1 MTEKEIIA
9 YLKENK
15 NKGVAFA
22 FMPSEVQEWCRKH
35 CNEQIFHIFD
45 DDRWPNY
52 KTIINCYSYNVYC
65 LAEDYESKTEF
76 KPHWEEFDINS
87 DGYFIEEESNE
98 CQQPPVEFRWWI
110 WQNFLTKHS
119 DKYNAFGGWLF
130 NNKTWC
136 TNPQIINEEEGIA
149 IVSDTITKD
158 RFCEPMIPTKIRFW
172 RFKE

>member
-1 MTEKEIIA
+1 MTEQEIIA

-15 NKGVAFA
+15 NKGTVFA

-35 CNEQIFHIFD
+35 CNEEIFYIFGD
-45 DDRWPNY
+45 DNRWPTY
-52 KTIINCYSYNVYC
+52 KATINCYSHNVYS
-65 LAEDYESKTEF
+65 LAEDYESKAEF

-98 CQQPPVEFRWWI
+98 WRQPPVEFKWWK

-130 NNKTWC
+130 NDNIWC
-136 TNPQIINEEEGIA
+136 TDPQIINEEDVA
-149 IVSDTITKD
+149 CVYDFASKD
-158 RFCEPMIPTKIRFW
+158 DICKPAIPTRIRFW
-172 RFKE
+172 RYKE